1 MSAVGMPTAD
11 APSAAS
17 TEGASTT
24 GKVATTQGTGQ
35 GDALDKGIDS
45 LLTKSGHTQ
54 NHSTVEKISDGARS
68 LFKKVTGKNAPIADK
83 EYK

>member
-1 MSAVGMPTAD
+1 MSAIGMPTAD

-17 TEGASTT
+17 AEGASTT
-24 GKVATTQGTGQ
+24 GNVASNQGTGQ
-35 GDALDKGIDS
+35 GDALDRGIDS

-54 NHSTVEKISDGARS
+54 SHSTVEKISDGARS
-68 LFKKVTGKNAPIADK
+68 LFKKVTGKDAPVADQ